1 MFMAIMTREIDSV
14 REVTVVGAGTM
25 GHGIAQTFATA
36 GYAVTLV
43 DVSEDILSDA
53 IEKIESSLQQLDPEE
68 TEGILDQISLE
79 TERETAFPR
88 SDFLVE
94 AVPEDIDIKQDVFAD
109 ADQLTPEG
117 TILATNTSTLPISEI
132 GSVTEQPA
140 RVVGMHFSN
149 PVQLMPIVEVIRGE
163 ATSDLVFEATQEL
176 SRDIGK
182 TPISV
187 EKDVPGFLINRIN
200 IRFWNEA
207 LRRVSDDEITP
218 RQIDASVRR
227 LGFPMGPFEVMD
239 FSGIDVVEMAASSM
253 QERGVELHVPSN
265 LSKKVEDE
273 QFGMKTGTGFYN
285 YPSPGEYSRADISR
299 TQRFDYNPWEVIAPA
314 VNEAAW
320 LLRNDVTTKEEI
332 DRSVQLGMNWP
343 RGLLE
348 LADEY
353 GLDEI
358 VATLERLQAES
369 GWDEYAPEPLLTE
382 KVDADELGI
391 KTGQGFYEWDHESE
405 TFGPVEYE
413 QRDFFS
419 VITLNRPDK
428 LNALNEPTWVGLRRS
443 LKKAADTDAVRATV
457 LRGAGDAFSAG
468 DDIAEMREWESE
480 SEGHSFIEET
490 LMPTIEALRHHPKP
504 TIALVDGVATGAGC
518 EITMLSDLAVA
529 SEDSQFGQPEATIGA
544 MPPIWLVE
552 GLVGIGKKDVME
564 LALTGDIIEA
574 SEAEEIGLVNHVV
587 SAQQIDDV
595 ARELARSTTSAAPKS
610 VAAIKELT
618 SGIEDDYYAEWLS
631 TATDELVTLL
641 QSDTGKEGL
650 EAFLEG
656 NSPPWER

>member
-1 MFMAIMTREIDSV
+1 MAIMTRELDSV

-68 TEGILDQISLE
+68 TEDIFGRISPE
-79 TERETAFPR
+79 TERKTAFQR
-88 SDFLVE
+88 SDFLIE
-94 AVPEDIDIKQDVFAD
+94 AVPEDIDIKQDIFAD
-109 ADQLTPEG
+109 ADQFTPEG

-132 GSVTEQPA
+132 GSVIEQPA

-149 PVQLMPIVEVIRGE
+149 PVQLIPIVEVIRGE
-163 ATSDLVFEATQEL
+163 ATSDLVFEATHEL

-207 LRRVSDDEITP
+207 LRRVSENEITP

-253 QERGVELHVPSN
+253 QERGVELHIPST
-265 LSKKVEDE
+265 LSKKVENKK
-273 QFGMKTGTGFYN
+273 FGMKTGTGFYD
-285 YPSPGEYSRADISR
+285 YSSAGEYSRADISR

-348 LADEY
+348 LADEH

-369 GWDEYAPEPLLTE
+369 DWDEYEPEPLLLE

-391 KTGQGFYEWDHESE
+391 RTGQGFYEWDHESE

-413 QRDFFS
+413 QRDFLS

-443 LKKAADTDAVRATV
+443 LEMAADADAVRATV

-480 SEGHSFIEET
+480 SEGHSFIDET
-490 LMPTIEALRHHPKP
+490 LMPTIETLRHHPKP
-504 TIALVDGVATGAGC
+504 TIALVDGVATGAGS
-518 EITMLSDLAVA
+518 EITMLCDLAVA
-529 SEDSQFGQPEATIGA
+529 SEDSQFGQSEATIGA
-544 MPPIWLVE
+544 IPPIWLVE
-552 GLVGIGKKDVME
+552 GLVGLGKKDVME

-587 SAQQIDDV
+587 SAQQIDEV
-595 ARELARSTTSAAPKS
+595 ARELARSTTSAAPQS

-631 TATDELVTLL
+631 TATDELITLL
-641 QSDTGKEGL
+641 QSNTGKEGL
-650 EAFLEG
+650 AAFLEG